1 MESDRRGAGLLARY
15 LDHLA
20 VEKGYA
26 EATCRAYG
34 KDVEQFAEHL
44 ERLGVDLDVP
54 ESVGKDHVRG
64 FLAGLHRAGVKK
76 SSVARKLSSL
86 RGFFDFLV
94 RQDTLAASPMAGLRN
109 PKQDKRHPKALNVD
123 QALALL
129 EAKLSPDPEGLRD
142 LALAEML
149 YGAGLRVSEAL
160 SLDIDDFD
168 PASGFVRVMGKGGKE
183 RLAPLGRTALS
194 RLARY
199 VGQRGA
205 LLGDAKERALFL
217 GLRGGRLDRRQAAR
231 IVQNLA
237 GLAGLPQR
245 ISPHTLRH
253 SFATHMLEAGA
264 DLRSVQELLGHER
277 LSTTQRYTHLNL
289 QHLMQTYDKAHPKA
303 RDKRDPSTA
312 GHSSPDE
319 GAVANKKK

>member
-1 MESDRRGAGLLARY
+1 
-15 LDHLA
+15 
-20 VEKGYA
+20 
-26 EATCRAYG
+26 
-34 KDVEQFAEHL
+34 
-44 ERLGVDLDVP
+44 
-54 ESVGKDHVRG
+54 
-64 FLAGLHRAGVKK
+64 
-76 SSVARKLSSL
+76 
-86 RGFFDFLV
+86 
-94 RQDTLAASPMAGLRN
+94 MAGLRN

-149 YGAGLRVSEAL
+149 YGAGLRVSEAF

>member
-1 MESDRRGAGLLARY
+1 MENEPRGARLLARY

-20 VEKGYA
+20 VEKGYSG
-26 EATCRAYG
+26 ATCRAYG

-44 ERLGVDLDVP
+44 ERLGIDLDAP
-54 ESVGKDHVRG
+54 KSVGKDHVRG

-94 RQDTLAASPMAGLRN
+94 RQDVLAASPMAGLHN
-109 PKQDKRHPKALNVD
+109 PKQDKRYPKALNVD

-142 LALAEML
+142 LALAELL

-183 RLAPLGRTALS
+183 RLAPLGRTALA

-289 QHLMQTYDKAHPKA
+289 QHLMQTYDQAHPKA
-303 RDKRDPSTA
+303 RDKRAPSTA
-312 GHSSPDE
+312 GHSSLDE
-319 GAVANKKK
+319 GMVGNKPK